1 MDYAVIFIRPDG
13 IDRYHL
19 GSPLIEGV
27 DDQEFRL
34 SQVLWIDFSDQI
46 NSDDITTLVIS
57 RKGEQ
62 IQHQWVWVKQ
72 IGRLRQ
78 VF

>member
-1 MDYAVIFIRPDG
+1 MDYTVIFIRPDG
-13 IDRYHL
+13 IDRFHYA
-19 GSPLIEGV
+19 SPFLAGV
-27 DDQEFRL
+27 DDLGFRL
-34 SQVLWIDFSDQI
+34 SQLLWIDFSDQI
-46 NSDDITTLVIS
+46 NSDDITTLVVS

-72 IGRLRQ
+72 VGRLRE